1 MHHVIDFALMIEGQD
16 GLNWDRWQRIARTVE
31 DAGFAGLYRSDH
43 FTNPAGP
50 FKDSLECWTS
60 LTWLA
65 SHTSRLEFG
74 PLVSP
79 VSFRHPSM
87 LVRQAAAV
95 ADLSGGRLQF
105 GLGAGWQDREHTNY
119 GYHLG
124 GVPERMARF
133 RESVHIMAHLLHSE
147 EPLTFEGKHYS
158 MREAVLLPRPRQRVP
173 IVIGGSGRQVTL
185 PLVARYAD
193 EWNCGP
199 RSAEQFEETST
210 YLDGLLDRAERPRSS
225 VRRSMMIFLRFGR
238 DQADLEAR
246 LVERPI
252 PEFLQRAT
260 LAATPETLKER
271 LAALEAAG
279 AQRIILDWMDDY
291 DDVDGMAALGQA
303 VIGG

>member
-1 MHHVIDFALMIEGQD
+1 MDIALMVEGQD
-16 GLNWDRWQRIARTVE
+16 GLNWERWQRIARTAE
-31 DAGFAGLYRSDH
+31 DVGFAGLYRSDH
-43 FTNPAGP
+43 FTNPVGP

-65 SHTSRLEFG
+65 SHSSRLEFG

-79 VSFRHPSM
+79 VSFRHPAM

-124 GVPERMARF
+124 SVAERMARF
-133 RESVHIMAHLLHSE
+133 RESVHIMAHLLRSE
-147 EPLTFEGKHYS
+147 QPLDFDGKYYS
-158 MREAVLLPRPRQRVP
+158 MHEAVLLPRPKQHVP

-193 EWNCGP
+193 EWNSGG
-199 RSAEQFEETST
+199 RSPEQFQEINA

-238 DQADLEAR
+238 DRADLEAR
-246 LVERPI
+246 LGARPV
-252 PEFLQRAT
+252 PESMQRGT
-260 LAATPETLKER
+260 LAATPEQLRER
-271 LAALEAAG
+271 LTALEG
-279 AQRIILDWMDDY
+279 VGVQRVILNWMDDY
-291 DDVDGMAALGQA
+291 DDVDGMAALGQS
-303 VIGG
+303 VIGA